1 MIGAAAATALVDRVL
16 EGDPRAVARMISRV
30 ERGDPGVTAEIARL
44 FQAGGRAHIIG
55 VTGAPGSGKSTL
67 VAALAAELVRRGRRV
82 GVVAVDPSSPYS
94 GGAILGDRVRMSE
107 AAADPAVFVRSMAAR
122 GTLGG
127 LAAATADAITVLDAS
142 GKDVV
147 LVETVGVGQDEVDIA
162 GAAHTTVVVS
172 VPGLGDDIQLLKA
185 GVVEIA
191 DVHVVNKADRD
202 GADQLLSQIRVALR
216 LGLREQLRTQWP
228 VPVVATVA
236 TGRTGIVRLVD
247 VLDEHHRWLTEGDR
261 LERRERQMVAARI
274 GAICTGILRDRL
286 QAPSG
291 GAEFEATVAEVRRRR
306 MDPWSAARC
315 VIAGLL
321 RPAPATEC

>member
-1 MIGAAAATALVDRVL
+1 MTAATATTALVDRVL

-30 ERGDPGVTAEIARL
+30 ERGDAGVTTEIARL
-44 FQAGGRAHIIG
+44 FQAGGRSRIIG

-67 VAALAAELVRRGRRV
+67 VAALTAELVRRGHRV

-94 GGAILGDRVRMSE
+94 GGAILGDRVRMSTVT
-107 AAADPAVFVRSMAAR
+107 ADAAVFVRSMAAR

-127 LAAATADAITVLDAS
+127 LAAATADAVTVLDAA
-142 GKDVV
+142 GKDLV

-202 GADQLLSQIRVALR
+202 GADQLLSQIRAALR
-216 LGLREQLRTQWP
+216 LGLREELQSQWP
-228 VPVVATVA
+228 VPVVQTVA
-236 TGRTGIVRLVD
+236 IRGTGIARLVD
-247 VLDEHHRWLTEGDR
+247 LLDEHHRWLTGGDG
-261 LERRERQMVAARI
+261 LERRERHMAAARV

-286 QAPSG
+286 HAPSTSE
-291 GAEFEATVAEVRRRR
+291 EFQSTVEEVRRRR
-306 MDPWSAARC
+306 MDPWSAAQR
-315 VIAGLL
+315 VIAGLR
-321 RPAPATEC
+321 RPALPAEC